1 MKKASKIII
10 LLVILVCF
18 FKNVCYAD
26 VVVHPGLRNRN
37 IFQPGN
43 TVENTTVS
51 NTFENEQ
58 SKTQEENEVPIQ
70 YQAESPKNTIIK
82 IGLGVIFVAII
93 CLIVI
98 IITKL

>member
-10 LLVILVCF
+10 LLVILACF

-37 IFQPGN
+37 II
-43 TVENTTVS
+43 ENTTVS